1 MDMTVS
7 LTDELASFVE
17 TKVSDGGYRSSS
29 EVVLEALRRMANA
42 EAQETEALRR
52 AWQAGLASGDAG
64 ELDFDALKREARA
77 RLATSS
83 PKA

>member
-52 AWQAGLASGDAG
+52 AWQAGLVSGDAG

>member
-64 ELDFDALKREARA
+64 ELDFDVLKREARA